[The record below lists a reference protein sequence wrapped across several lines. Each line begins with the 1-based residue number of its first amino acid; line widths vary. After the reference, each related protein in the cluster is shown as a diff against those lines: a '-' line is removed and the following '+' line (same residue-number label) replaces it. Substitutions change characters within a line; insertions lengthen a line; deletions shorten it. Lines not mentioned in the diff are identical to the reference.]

1 MGSKCGGGGYV
12 RVRGVGGAGYYTP
25 ARGGEAAL
33 TTQLIFTQLEE
44 ATTKFGP
51 TVVQKGPKV
60 VKKGPKVVQNGPKL
74 SQMDNLPADLR
85 PTRRGSNKSL
95 ACGKPLRLE
104 RWLIR
109 KALNS

>member
-44 ATTKFGP
+44 ATKKFGP
-51 TVVQKGPKV
+51 RVVQKGPKV
-60 VKKGPKVVQNGPKL
+60 VQKGPKVVQIGPSGPKW
-74 SQMDNLPADLR
+74 
-85 PTRRGSNKSL
+85 SNIIPHGQS
-95 ACGKPLRLE
+95 A
-104 RWLIR
+104 
-109 KALNS
+109 S